1 MPVVSEL
8 VAHILAHVNAEDDA
22 DPADESH
29 VANFGRRAQLVRD
42 AAASLRADGSD
53 VTLRA
58 FLTTL
63 SDLVPGGP
71 DRTSLR
77 RALENMKGE
86 GEPRPQLAIQEWVGK
101 GQEGSLDG

>member
-1 MPVVSEL
+1 MPIVSEV
-8 VAHILAHVNAEDDA
+8 VAHILAHVDAEDDA
-22 DPADESH
+22 DPTDESH

-42 AAASLRADGSD
+42 AAASLRADGSN

-71 DRTSLR
+71 DRASLR
-77 RALENMKGE
+77 RAIENMAGDS
-86 GEPRPQLAIQEWVGK
+86 RPQLAIQAWVGK
-101 GQEGSLDG
+101 NQEQRGG

>member
-58 FLTTL
+58 FCDTGTL
-63 SDLVPGGP
+63 
-71 DRTSLR
+71 
-77 RALENMKGE
+77 AE
-86 GEPRPQLAIQEWVGK
+86 GVVGK
-101 GQEGSLDG
+101 TLEPLFDRRGKRLILKLKTKDFS